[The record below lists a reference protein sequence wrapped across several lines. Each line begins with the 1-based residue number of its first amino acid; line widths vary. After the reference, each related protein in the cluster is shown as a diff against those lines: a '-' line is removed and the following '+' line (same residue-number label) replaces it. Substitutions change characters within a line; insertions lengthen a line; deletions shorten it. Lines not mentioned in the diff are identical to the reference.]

1 MVIWWGQAGGIMT
14 SFRLFLIQCLEKFW
28 MSYWWIL
35 FNKRMVSWWNN
46 FSILVDWFV
55 LLHMMNLSSVILE
68 VCKLCHTNATNVTF
82 KRLEFFMN
90 YLNMFFLLCSL
101 GKIILQFW
109 LAQGNCLPLWT
120 ASICLFSTYGFL
132 QTLRHVSQTTGLS
145 VLYLAWSINLYLFW

>member
-1 MVIWWGQAGGIMT
+1 MMRASWRGGIMI
-14 SFRLFLIQCLEKFW
+14 SLRLFLIQCLEKFW

-90 YLNMFFLLCSL
+90 YLKM
-101 GKIILQFW
+101 
-109 LAQGNCLPLWT
+109 
-120 ASICLFSTYGFL
+120 LFSFL
-132 QTLRHVSQTTGLS
+132 FIWENLCTILIGTRKFSFLMNRMYMSFQCVWVSTDFAACFT
-145 VLYLAWSINLYLFW
+145 N